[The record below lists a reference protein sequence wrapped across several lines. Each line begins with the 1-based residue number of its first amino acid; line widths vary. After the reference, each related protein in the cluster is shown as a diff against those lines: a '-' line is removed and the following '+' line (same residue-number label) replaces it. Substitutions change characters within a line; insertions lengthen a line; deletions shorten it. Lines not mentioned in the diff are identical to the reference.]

1 MKSFIQSQDGKHRG
15 TRIVHWFFI
24 ILTGFFALSAWA
36 FASPIGAPPD
46 GDFHMASIWC
56 AQGDRLGMC
65 KVQKIKNSNQVE
77 LLTPR
82 TLSRY
87 QNPYGHFCYVGNS
100 GASAGCT
107 NVVDETSVTELVA
120 SGRIYP
126 VNQVSTSFYDWSSRL
141 SSRNTETSSFK
152 IRIANVLFFLGATSL
167 LLMMFKKYRVVTAL
181 ALLVGLGPWGSFL
194 ISSIHPSS
202 WTITLI
208 PLFLV
213 ALFVVIKEKSTV
225 LRTFAALAAL
235 LIWFTAQD
243 VRYDSRYFMVI
254 ALFAAIAW
262 GIKFR
267 HEFTSRPL
275 WLKVSGIVILAII
288 YGRLLHPL
296 ARKFLGS
303 VESMQV
309 GKYLASP
316 IDRVFNFVTIK
327 VPATA
332 IDIFGSNSGLGSG
345 DTPLSDLVVFCGVA
359 GLVVLIYTTAQRVSR
374 KNWLI
379 VFLMSTFIFLLPLRA
394 QLDDIGTSGRY
405 ILPLYLMCLVTF
417 LASVE
422 TSFAR
427 PLITSKTVSR
437 VLVLTLTLGNS
448 IALHQTMRRYITGV
462 DVIGWNLNQNA
473 EWWWTVG
480 PSPMTIWILGTI
492 MFGVTA
498 TLVLQMARRQ
508 VEQ

>member
-1 MKSFIQSQDGKHRG
+1 MKSFIQSQDGKYRG

-65 KVQKIKNSNQVE
+65 KVEKVKDSTQVE

-107 NVVDETSVTELVA
+107 NIVDETSVTELIA

-126 VNQVSTSFYDWSSRL
+126 LDRISTPFYDWSSRL

-152 IRIANVLFFLGATSL
+152 IRIANVLFFLAITSL
-167 LLMMFKKYRVVTAL
+167 LLMAFKKYSAVTAL

-194 ISSIHPSS
+194 ISSIHPSA
-202 WTITLI
+202 WTITLL

-213 ALFVVIKEKSTV
+213 ALFVAIKDKSTV
-225 LRTFAALAAL
+225 LRVFAALAAL

-262 GIKFR
+262 GIKFQ
-267 HEFTSRPL
+267 HEFTSWPL
-275 WLKVSGIVILAII
+275 WLKVSGILIIAII
-288 YGRLLHPL
+288 YIRQLHPL
-296 ARKFLGS
+296 VRSVLGAFEVS
-303 VESMQV
+303 QSD
-309 GKYLASP
+309 K
-316 IDRVFNFVTIK
+316 VFNLTTIK
-327 VPATA
+327 VPLTVMNL
-332 IDIFGSNSGLGSG
+332 FGGNYGLGSS
-345 DTPLSDLVVFCGVA
+345 DTPLSDLVVFCGIA
-359 GLVVLIYTTAQRVSR
+359 SLFLIIFTTTQRVSR

-379 VFLMSTFIFLLPLRA
+379 VFLMSTLLILLLLRA
-394 QLDDIGTSGRY
+394 ELDGVGTSGRY
-405 ILPLYLMCLVTF
+405 ILPLYLMCLVTY

-473 EWWWTVG
+473 EWWWTAG

>member
-1 MKSFIQSQDGKHRG
+1 
-15 TRIVHWFFI
+15 
-24 ILTGFFALSAWA
+24 
-36 FASPIGAPPD
+36 
-46 GDFHMASIWC
+46 MA
-56 AQGDRLGMC
+56 
-65 KVQKIKNSNQVE
+65 
-77 LLTPR
+77 
-82 TLSRY
+82 
-87 QNPYGHFCYVGNS
+87 
-100 GASAGCT
+100 
-107 NVVDETSVTELVA
+107 
-120 SGRIYP
+120 
-126 VNQVSTSFYDWSSRL
+126 
-141 SSRNTETSSFK
+141 
-152 IRIANVLFFLGATSL
+152 
-167 LLMMFKKYRVVTAL
+167 FKKYRAVTAL

-194 ISSIHPSS
+194 ISSIHPSA
-202 WTITLI
+202 WTITLL

-213 ALFVVIKEKSTV
+213 ALFVAIKDKSTV
-225 LRTFAALAAL
+225 LRVFAALAAL
-235 LIWFTAQD
+235 SIWFIAQD

-254 ALFAAIAW
+254 ALFVAIAW
-262 GIKFR
+262 GIKLQ

-275 WLKVSGIVILAII
+275 WLRFLGIAILGAV
-288 YGRLLHPL
+288 YLRLLHPL
-296 ARKFLGS
+296 VKNVISAFWGS
-303 VESMQV
+303 QLD
-309 GKYLASP
+309 K
-316 IDRVFNFVTIK
+316 VFNFVTIK

-462 DVIGWNLNQNA
+462 DVIGWNLNRNA

>member
-1 MKSFIQSQDGKHRG
+1 MQLLESSQTNRWRLVKTFRVLLLVTVAFGSL
-15 TRIVHWFFI
+15 F
-24 ILTGFFALSAWA
+24 AWA

-65 KVQKIKNSNQVE
+65 KVEKAKDSTQVE

-82 TLSRY
+82 TFSRY

-107 NVVDETSVTELVA
+107 NVVDETSVTGLIA

-126 VNQVSTSFYDWSSRL
+126 VNQVSTLFYEWSSRL

-152 IRIANVLFFLGATSL
+152 IRIVNVLFFLAITSL
-167 LLMMFKKYRVVTAL
+167 FLIMFKKYRAVTAL

-194 ISSIHPSS
+194 ISSIHPSA
-202 WTITLI
+202 WTITLL

-213 ALFVVIKEKSTV
+213 ALFVAIKDKSTV
-225 LRTFAALAAL
+225 LRVFAALAAL
-235 LIWFTAQD
+235 SIWFIAQD

-262 GIKFR
+262 GLKFQQ
-267 HEFTSRPL
+267 EFTSRPL
-275 WLKVSGIVILAII
+275 WLKVLGIAILGAV
-288 YGRLLHPL
+288 YLRLLHPL
-296 ARKFLGS
+296 VKNVISAFGGS
-303 VESMQV
+303 QLD
-309 GKYLASP
+309 K
-316 IDRVFNFVTIK
+316 VFDLTTKK
-327 VPATA
+327 VPLTLTGL
-332 IDIFGSNSGLGSG
+332 FGGNFGLGSS
-345 DTPLSDLVVFCGVA
+345 DTPLSDLVVFCGMA
-359 GLVVLIYTTAQRVSR
+359 SLFLVIYTTAQRVSR
-374 KNWLI
+374 RNWLI
-379 VFLMSTFIFLLPLRA
+379 VFLMSTFLLLLPLRA
-394 QLDDIGTSGRY
+394 ELDGVGTGGRY
-405 ILPLYLMCLVTF
+405 ILPLYLMCLVTY

-422 TSFAR
+422 TSFVR

-480 PSPMTIWILGTI
+480 PSPMTVWILGTI
-492 MFGVTA
+492 MIGVTA
-498 TLVLQMARRQ
+498 TLVLQMARRH

>member
-65 KVQKIKNSNQVE
+65 KVQKIKNSPQVE

-87 QNPYGHFCYVGNS
+87 QNPYGHFCYVGNP

-107 NVVDETSVTELVA
+107 NVVDETSVSELIA
-120 SGRIYP
+120 SGRTYP
-126 VNQVSTSFYDWSSRL
+126 VNQTSTIFYDWSSRL
-141 SSRNTETSSFK
+141 SSRNTELSAFK
-152 IRIANVLFFLGATSL
+152 IRITNVLFFLAVTSL
-167 LLMMFKKYRVVTAL
+167 FLMMFKKYRVVTAL

-202 WTITLI
+202 WTITLL
-208 PLFLV
+208 PLFSV
-213 ALFVVIKEKSTV
+213 SLFVVIKEKSIA
-225 LRTFAALAAL
+225 LRIFAALVAL
-235 LIWFTAQD
+235 WIWFTAQD

-254 ALFAAIAW
+254 AIFVAIAW
-262 GIKFR
+262 GLKIR
-267 HEFTSRPL
+267 HEFISRSL
-275 WLKVSGIVILAII
+275 WLKILGVAVIAII
-288 YGRLLHPL
+288 YGRLLYPL
-296 ARKFLGS
+296 VRS
-303 VESMQV
+303 VFGAFEVSQLD
-309 GKYLASP
+309 K
-316 IDRVFNFVTIK
+316 VFNLTTTK
-327 VPATA
+327 VPLTVMNL
-332 IDIFGSNSGLGSG
+332 FGGNYGLGSS
-345 DTPLSDLVVFCGVA
+345 DTPLSDLVVFCGIA
-359 GLVVLIYTTAQRVSR
+359 SLFLVIYATAQRVSR

-379 VFLMSTFIFLLPLRA
+379 VFLMSTFLLLLPLRA
-394 QLDDIGTSGRY
+394 ELDGVGTGGRY
-405 ILPLYLMCLVTF
+405 ILPLYLMCLVTY

-427 PLITSKTVSR
+427 PLIASKTISR
-437 VLVLTLTLGNS
+437 VLVSTLTLGNS

-498 TLVLQMARRQ
+498 TLVLQLARRQ

>member
-1 MKSFIQSQDGKHRG
+1 MESFIQSQDGKHRG
-15 TRIVHWFFI
+15 TRVAPWFFI

-46 GDFHMASIWC
+46 GDLHMVSIWC

-65 KVQKIKNSNQVE
+65 KVQKIKDSPQVE

-82 TLSRY
+82 TFSRY

-100 GASAGCT
+100 GVSAGCT
-107 NVVDETSVTELVA
+107 NIVDGTSVTEMIA
-120 SGRIYP
+120 SSRI
-126 VNQVSTSFYDWSSRL
+126 VSGDPGANSFYHLNSRL
-141 SSRNTETSSFK
+141 TSRNIETSAIK
-152 IRIANVLFFLGATSL
+152 IRIANVLFFLAVTSL
-167 LLMMFKKYRVVTAL
+167 FLVMFKKYRVVTAL

-194 ISSIHPSS
+194 ISSIHPSA
-202 WTITLI
+202 WTITLL

-213 ALFVVIKEKSTV
+213 ALFVAIKEKSTV
-225 LRTFAALAAL
+225 LRVFAGLTALS
-235 LIWFTAQD
+235 IWYVAQD
-243 VRYDSRYFMVI
+243 IRSDSRYFMVI
-254 ALFAAIAW
+254 ALFVAIAW
-262 GIKFR
+262 GIKFG

-275 WLKVSGIVILAII
+275 WLKVSGVAILAII

-296 ARKFLGS
+296 ARRVLGGFGVS
-303 VESMQV
+303 QLD
-309 GKYLASP
+309 K
-316 IDRVFNFVTIK
+316 VFNLTTTK
-327 VPATA
+327 VPATL
-332 IDIFGSNSGLGSG
+332 IDIVGSSSGLGSS
-345 DTPLSDLVVFCGVA
+345 DTPLSDLVVFCGIA
-359 GLVVLIYTTAQRVSR
+359 SLFLVIHTTAQRVSR

-379 VFLMSTFIFLLPLRA
+379 VFLMSTLLIVLPLYA
-394 QLDDIGTSGRY
+394 ELGSVGTSGRY
-405 ILPLYLMCLVTF
+405 ILPLYLMCLVTY

-422 TSFAR
+422 TSFTR
-427 PLITSKTVSR
+427 PLITSKTVTR
-437 VLVLTLTLGNS
+437 VLVFTLTLGNS

-462 DVIGWNLNQNA
+462 DVIGWNLNLNA

>member
-65 KVQKIKNSNQVE
+65 KVQKINNSPQVE

-107 NVVDETSVTELVA
+107 NIVDETSVTELIA

-126 VNQVSTSFYDWSSRL
+126 LDRISTPFYDWSSRL
-141 SSRNTETSSFK
+141 SSRNIESSSFK
-152 IRIANVLFFLGATSL
+152 IRIANALFFLAITSL
-167 LLMMFKKYRVVTAL
+167 LLMAFKKYRAVTAL

-194 ISSIHPSS
+194 ISSIHPSA
-202 WTITLI
+202 WTITLL

-213 ALFVVIKEKSTV
+213 ALFVAIKDKSTV
-225 LRTFAALAAL
+225 LRVFAALAAL

-243 VRYDSRYFMVI
+243 VRYDSTYFMVI
-254 ALFAAIAW
+254 ALFVAIAS
-262 GIKFR
+262 GIKFQ

-275 WLKVSGIVILAII
+275 WLKVSVVAILAII
-288 YGRLLHPL
+288 YIRLLHPL
-296 ARKFLGS
+296 VRS
-303 VESMQV
+303 VFEVSQLD
-309 GKYLASP
+309 K
-316 IDRVFNFVTIK
+316 VFNLTTTK
-327 VPATA
+327 LPLTLMNL
-332 IDIFGSNSGLGSG
+332 FGGNYGLGST
-345 DTPLSDLVVFCGVA
+345 DTPLSDLVVFCGIVSLF
-359 GLVVLIYTTAQRVSR
+359 LVIYATAQRVSR

-379 VFLMSTFIFLLPLRA
+379 VFLMSTPLILFPLRTE
-394 QLDDIGTSGRY
+394 LDGTGSSGRY
-405 ILPLYLMCLVTF
+405 ILPLYLMCLVTY

-422 TSFAR
+422 TSFTR
-427 PLITSKTVSR
+427 PLITSKTISR

-498 TLVLQMARRQ
+498 TLILQIARRQ

>member
-46 GDFHMASIWC
+46 GDYHMASIWC

-65 KVQKIKNSNQVE
+65 KVEKVKDSTQVE
-77 LLTPR
+77 LQTPR
-82 TLSRY
+82 TFSRY

-107 NVVDETSVTELVA
+107 NVVDETSVTGLIA

-126 VNQVSTSFYDWSSRL
+126 VNQISTSFYEWSSRL

-152 IRIANVLFFLGATSL
+152 IRIVNVLFFLAITSL
-167 LLMMFKKYRVVTAL
+167 LLMAFKKYRVVAAL

-194 ISSIHPSS
+194 ISSIHPSA
-202 WTITLI
+202 WTITLL

-213 ALFVVIKEKSTV
+213 ALFVAIKEKSTV
-225 LRTFAALAAL
+225 FRVFAALAAL
-235 LIWFTAQD
+235 SIWFIAQD

-262 GIKFR
+262 GIKLQ

-275 WLKVSGIVILAII
+275 WLKVLGVAVLAII
-288 YGRLLHPL
+288 YIRLLHPL
-296 ARKFLGS
+296 ARS
-303 VESMQV
+303 VLSAFGVSQLD
-309 GKYLASP
+309 K
-316 IDRVFNFVTIK
+316 VFNLMTSK
-327 VPATA
+327 VPLTLMNL
-332 IDIFGSNSGLGSG
+332 FGGNYGLGSS
-345 DTPLSDLVVFCGVA
+345 DTPLSDLVVFCGIA
-359 GLVVLIYTTAQRVSR
+359 SLFLVIYATAQRVSR
-374 KNWLI
+374 RNWLI
-379 VFLMSTFIFLLPLRA
+379 VFLMSTLLVLLTLRA
-394 QLDDIGTSGRY
+394 DLGDVGTSGRY

-462 DVIGWNLNQNA
+462 DVIGWNLNRNA